1 MTVVVA
7 VVVGDVDVDPKIV
20 ESQVEGEEEEAD
32 GEDVDVAIDDVHEG
46 VV

>member
-1 MTVVVA
+1 MTVVV
-7 VVVGDVDVDPKIV
+7 VGGGDEVDVDPSIV
-20 ESQVEGEEEEAD
+20 ESQVE

>member
-1 MTVVVA
+1 MTVVMF

-20 ESQVEGEEEEAD
+20 ESQVEDGED